1 MKFTMKKFLF
11 IITGSIVIF
20 SSCKKQLDI
29 NHDPSKPDASQG
41 SPSLLFPTAV
51 MSSAGRIGGDLNIL
65 GGIWAEYYTQA
76 NSSNQYKTIDAYNLQ
91 NTDYNGAYTELYS
104 GAISDYQFVLN
115 KSEASGDWNYFLM
128 ATVMKSYTIGVLADL
143 YDKVPY
149 SQASLGTGNLNPAFD
164 DGYTIYTDLLKKID
178 EALAKDFTAKTNTD
192 PSTNDLIFGGDMG
205 KWKKFANTLKLKM
218 YLRMINA
225 KPGEAETGIKKL
237 YSDGAAFL
245 DVDAAVTGFTATPDK
260 QNPFYAYNIQRLN
273 VGTNLRAS
281 KTFTT
286 WLSANGDPRN
296 VAYFGS
302 ASPVAMHQGDFT
314 STDASYGTSA
324 VFVQAPTDPVEFISL
339 AESYF
344 MQAEAR
350 ERYYAGTDAQGLY
363 NKGVLAAFAQ
373 NGNDGSA
380 FIAPGGKYEY
390 PVAGSLDQ
398 KIEAIIVQKW
408 ASLAY
413 GSHSLEAFFERN
425 RTGYP
430 KSSAVYSTDLSYIPG
445 QLVYSK
451 NGVTSGK
458 FPKRLL
464 WPDVERSRN
473 TSTPAEVPL
482 TTPVWWAK

>member
-1 MKFTMKKFLF
+1 MKKFLF

-20 SSCKKQLDI
+20 SSCKRQLDI
-29 NHDPSKPDASQG
+29 NRDPSKPDASQG
-41 SPSLLFPTAV
+41 SPSLVFPAAV
-51 MSSAGRIGGDLNIL
+51 MSTAGRIGGDLTIL
-65 GGIWAEYYTQA
+65 GGIWSEYYTQA

-104 GAISDYQFVLN
+104 GAISDYQFVLD
-115 KSEASGDWNYFLM
+115 KSEASGDWKYFLM
-128 ATVMKSYTIGVLADL
+128 ATVMKAYTMQVLADL
-143 YDKVPY
+143 YDQVPY
-149 SQASLGTGNLNPAFD
+149 SQASLGTKNLNPAFD

-178 EALAKDFTAKTNTD
+178 TALAKDFSANTNSD
-192 PSTNDLIFGGDMG
+192 PSTNDLLFSGDMS

-218 YLRMINA
+218 YLRMVNA
-225 KPGEAETGIKKL
+225 KSAEAEAGIKKL
-237 YSDGAAFL
+237 YSDGAEFL
-245 DVDAAVTGFTATPDK
+245 TFDAAVTGFTATPDK

-286 WLSANGDPRN
+286 WLTANGDPRN

-302 ASPVAMHQGDFT
+302 ASPVAMHQGDYT

-339 AESYF
+339 AESNF

-350 ERYYAGTDAQGLY
+350 ERYYAGDKAQDLY
-363 NKGVLAAFAQ
+363 NQGVLAAFAEV
-373 NGNDGSA
+373 GETGTT

-390 PVAGSLDQ
+390 PAGGSLDQ

-430 KSSAVYSTDLSYIPG
+430 RSSAVYSTDLNYIPG

-464 WPDVERSRN
+464 FPDVERSRN
-473 TSTPAEVPL
+473 TSTPAVVPL

>member
-1 MKFTMKKFLF
+1 MKKFLF
-11 IITGSIVIF
+11 IITGSVIIF
-20 SSCKKQLDI
+20 SSCKRQLDI
-29 NHDPSKPDASQG
+29 NRDPSKPDLSQG
-41 SPSLLFPTAV
+41 SPSLVFPVAV
-51 MSSAGRIGGDLNIL
+51 MSSAGRIGGDLTIL
-65 GGIWAEYYTQA
+65 GGIWSEYYTQA
-76 NSSNQYKTIDAYNLQ
+76 YSSNQYKTIDAYNLQ

-104 GAISDYQFVLN
+104 GAINDYQYVLD
-115 KSEASGDWNYFLM
+115 KSNASGDWNYFLM
-128 ATVMKSYTIGVLADL
+128 ATVMKAYTVEVLADL

-149 SQASLGTGNLNPAFD
+149 SQASLGTTNLNPAFD

-178 EALAKDFTAKTNTD
+178 EALGKDFAAKTNT
-192 PSTNDLIFGGDMG
+192 PPGANDLIFGGDIS

-218 YLRMINA
+218 YLRMVNA
-225 KPGEAETGIKKL
+225 KPAEAEAGIKKL

-245 DVDAAVTGFTATPDK
+245 DVNAAVTGYTETPDK

-281 KTFTT
+281 RTFTS
-286 WLSANGDPRN
+286 WLAANGDPRSE
-296 VAYFGS
+296 AYFGV
-302 ASPVAMHQGDFT
+302 AAPTAMHQGDYT
-314 STDASYGTSA
+314 STDPSYGTTA
-324 VFVQAPTDPVEFISL
+324 VFVQSATDPVEFISL

-350 ERYYAGTDAQGLY
+350 ERYFGGVDAQTLY
-363 NKGVLAAFAQ
+363 NDGVLAAFDAV
-373 NGNDGSA
+373 GNDGST
-380 FIAPGGKYEY
+380 FVAPGGKYAY
-390 PVAGSLDQ
+390 PVAGTLEQ

-408 ASLAY
+408 ASLPF

-430 KSSAVYSTDLSYIPG
+430 KSSTVYSTDLNYIPG

-451 NGVTSGK
+451 NGVTGGK
-458 FPKRLL
+458 FPKRLVF
-464 WPDVERSRN
+464 PDVERSRN